1 MNLENELISKMPC
14 SNCNKEGHN
23 KRTCKAPVS
32 EEIVEPIVE
41 PTVKKEIVEPTV
53 EPIVKEIV
61 EEIVKKPIIPV
72 SSWYKIPE
80 INKDTYLSL
89 IRPLYDIIEGKKISK
104 SEPDLFAKQGW
115 MNFHNI
121 NEEQW
126 EYENKK
132 IQIQRVWTMAWGD
145 FHQNLMGSFPGWEN
159 YKRGHITGCDIG
171 KEDNTCVA
179 EIKNNTNTM
188 NSDSKKSVMKKLK
201 KQKDLGKRSILVI
214 INGDTNSSVKDGI
227 ETISGKHF
235 YKELSGR
242 LSFMDDIL
250 STTNESFKLYKTFES
265 LTTALEIV

>member
-1 MNLENELISKMPC
+1 MPC
-14 SNCNKEGHN
+14 SICNKEGHN
-23 KRTCKAPVS
+23 RRTCKEPVS
-32 EEIVEPIVE
+32 EPIMKEKPIIPVSEPIM
-41 PTVKKEIVEPTV
+41 KE
-53 EPIVKEIV
+53 
-61 EEIVKKPIIPV
+61 KPIIPV

-126 EYENKK
+126 EYENNK
-132 IQIQRVWTMAWGD
+132 IQIQRAWTMAWGY
-145 FHQNLMGSFPGWEN
+145 FHQNLMGTFPGWEN
-159 YKRGHITGCDIG
+159 YKKGHITGCDIG
-171 KEDNTCVA
+171 KEDDTCVA
-179 EIKNNTNTM
+179 EIKNNINTM

-214 INGDTNSSVKDGI
+214 INGNIKSSVKDGI
-227 ETISGKHF
+227 ETMSGKQF
-235 YKELSGR
+235 YEELSGR

-250 STTNESFKLYKTFES
+250 STTNESLKLYKTFES
-265 LTTALEIV
+265 LTISLEIV